1 MLDQSSPRE
10 DNIRR
15 PVLGPQVLP
24 VLPAPNTSPTIG
36 VYNVKSGSVLHPAT
50 VNPSTLRSFSTSH
63 NSFKPANGSLMG
75 SLVFEDWSPPLPA
88 SAQARSLP
96 ATTRREADE
105 PDTGSGRCSGS
116 SGAGVE
122 PGVDESGYATLL
134 IKREPFYE
142 QVPSEQVNKLSMYF
156 NMYNVHISA
165 CHVAQLTPINSFL
178 KVRSHKYVKMHSR
191 DRERTEPMQGY

>member
-1 MLDQSSPRE
+1 
-10 DNIRR
+10 
-15 PVLGPQVLP
+15 
-24 VLPAPNTSPTIG
+24 
-36 VYNVKSGSVLHPAT
+36 
-50 VNPSTLRSFSTSH
+50 
-63 NSFKPANGSLMG
+63 MG

-142 QVPSEQVNKLSMYF
+142 QVPSEQVNKLSMYLNPKTHAEF
-156 NMYNVHISA
+156 Y
-165 CHVAQLTPINSFL
+165 FL
-178 KVRSHKYVKMHSR
+178 
-191 DRERTEPMQGY
+191 RTSKFVS